1 MGRRV
6 GTIGAA
12 AALLFALTAAT
23 APVDAIVGGRD
34 TAPGEGTFTVA
45 LLSADGAQ
53 FCGGSVVAPSWVLTA
68 GHCAQAVLDDAVPGP
83 IGVAIGR
90 ATLSDTAA
98 GQVHAVSD
106 VLVHPAY
113 DPATLANDA
122 ALLRLAVPT
131 SVAPIR
137 LAGPGDDGL
146 EAHGTAARVYGWG
159 LILPQLPILLGLPP
173 QADHLQVVDVPI
185 VGDAECQA
193 QYAPLLEV
201 VGLPHFSPSVQVC
214 AAALL
219 KDSCYGDSGGPL
231 VVGSV
236 QVGIVSTGVGCA
248 IPTHAGLYAEVN
260 APSIGDWIGAT
271 TG

>member
-1 MGRRV
+1 MARRV
-6 GTIGAA
+6 GVIGAA
-12 AALLFALTAAT
+12 ALLLLALMTVT

-45 LLSADGAQ
+45 LLDADGNQ
-53 FCGGSVVAPSWVLTA
+53 FCGGSVIAPSWVLTA

-83 IGVAIGR
+83 LSVAIGR
-90 ATLSDTAA
+90 ASLSDTSA
-98 GQVHAVSD
+98 GKVHAVSQ
-106 VLVHPAY
+106 VLVHPGY
-113 DPATLANDA
+113 DPTSLANDA
-122 ALLRLAVPT
+122 ALLRLATPT
-131 SVAPIR
+131 TTAPIQ
-137 LAGPGDDGL
+137 LAGPADDGL
-146 EAHGTAARVYGWG
+146 EADGTPARVYGWG
-159 LILPQLPILLGLPP
+159 LILPQLPLLPGLPP

-193 QYAPLLEV
+193 QYLPLLEAL
-201 VGLPHFSPSVQVC
+201 GQPQFSPGLQVC

-260 APSIGDWIGAT
+260 APSIGNWINAT
-271 TG
+271 AG